1 MSNTTLHNENV
12 SVTLKSLG
20 AELTSIKD
28 ASGTEYLWQGNP
40 EFWSGQA
47 PVLFPIVGCLRNG
60 TATIGDNKT
69 CSFGRHGLARRLE
82 FDLVSS
88 SDTSIT
94 YSLKANDTYKFR
106 EDAIYNMA
114 LSYQK
119 LGDDDNAIK
128 YYKKFVNTYKASSN
142 FYDDSYYHLGML
154 YYKNDR
160 LQDAKN
166 AFYDLRGSDPNS
178 PYNNS
183 EKVKEILRK

>member
-94 YSLKANDTYKFR
+94 VSL
-106 EDAIYNMA
+106 
-114 LSYQK
+114 
-119 LGDDDNAIK
+119 
-128 YYKKFVNTYKASSN
+128 
-142 FYDDSYYHLGML
+142 
-154 YYKNDR
+154 
-160 LQDAKN
+160 
-166 AFYDLRGSDPNS
+166 
-178 PYNNS
+178 
-183 EKVKEILRK
+183 

>member
-69 CSFGRHGLARRLE
+69 CSFGRHGLCL
-82 FDLVSS
+82 LY
-88 SDTSIT
+88 TSHT
-94 YSLKANDTYKFR
+94 AC
-106 EDAIYNMA
+106 
-114 LSYQK
+114 
-119 LGDDDNAIK
+119 
-128 YYKKFVNTYKASSN
+128 
-142 FYDDSYYHLGML
+142 
-154 YYKNDR
+154 
-160 LQDAKN
+160 
-166 AFYDLRGSDPNS
+166 
-178 PYNNS
+178 YNNNFDVFS
-183 EKVKEILRK
+183 AKCKICL